1 MGKLLEEIKNQ
12 GIDRSRLFGLKEEM
26 KPEEYNDL
34 VNALKNRAI
43 SAGAICRAINKRGYA
58 MSVSTIT
65 SIRRNMK

>member
-1 MGKLLEEIKNQ
+1 MGKLLEEMKNQ
-12 GIDRSRLFGLKEEM
+12 SINRSRLFGLKQEM
-26 KPEEYNDL
+26 RREEYDDF

-58 MSVSTIT
+58 MSVSTVT